1 MIYIKKQYRYFVGLQ
16 VNNMKIIELPK
27 RTVKER
33 KKIRHKNIEKNKHAY
48 AQLKNQLVPKEMKLY
63 QFRRWYHPTLSTKEK
78 DALLELGIDPWSI
91 EGIKYVGDCRRYN
104 LQLGERIPF
113 DEEDEDN
120 QLIKRNVVK
129 HEKVVF
135 SDIFAF
141 KTATP
146 QDRNVAK

>member
-1 MIYIKKQYRYFVGLQ
+1 M
-16 VNNMKIIELPK
+16 
-27 RTVKER
+27 TVKER

-78 DALLELGIDPWSI
+78 DTLLELGIDPWSI

-104 LQLGERIPF
+104 LQLGDRIPF
-113 DEEDEDN
+113 DEDN

-129 HEKVVF
+129 HEKVMF
-135 SDIFAF
+135 SDIFIF
-141 KTATP
+141 KTVTP
-146 QDRNVAK
+146 Q